1 LEAASLPRAVPIEP
15 THGSSVR
22 NASDAAFVAGRLA
35 LGLAAG
41 LVAVLVPGQA
51 GRLTTEPLTW
61 RALLGG

>member
-15 THGSSVR
+15 TSGSSIR
-22 NASDAAFVAGRLA
+22 YASDAAFVAGRLA

-41 LVAVLVPGQA
+41 LVAVLVPGEF
-51 GRLTTEPLTW
+51 GRLSTERLTW

>member
-15 THGSSVR
+15 TDGI
-22 NASDAAFVAGRLA
+22 AIGDARDATDVAGRLA

-41 LVAVLVPGQA
+41 LIAVLVPGEF
-51 GRLTTEPLTW
+51 GRLTDEPVTW